1 MNRIKLLFII
11 LCLCFISLSVFAQEY
26 DVDYKN
32 QTIEEVIKDLRK
44 RTGYQ
49 FVYKK
54 ETLEGVSNITCRYP
68 MATLEQLL
76 DRIFYDEAGLDYEI
90 SNGAIILKRSS
101 DNRPYFKRIIIGVV
115 TDVNNEPLPGA
126 TVRLKG
132 TSSSC

>member
-11 LCLCFISLSVFAQEY
+11 LCLCFINLSVSAQEY

-68 MATLEQLL
+68 MATLE
-76 DRIFYDEAGLDYEI
+76 
-90 SNGAIILKRSS
+90 
-101 DNRPYFKRIIIGVV
+101 
-115 TDVNNEPLPGA
+115 
-126 TVRLKG
+126 
-132 TSSSC
+132 